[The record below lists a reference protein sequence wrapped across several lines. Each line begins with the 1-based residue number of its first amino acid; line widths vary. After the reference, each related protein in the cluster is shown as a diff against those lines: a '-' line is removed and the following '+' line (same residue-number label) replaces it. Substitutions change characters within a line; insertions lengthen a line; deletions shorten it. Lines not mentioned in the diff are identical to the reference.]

1 MEFCFIYNE
10 VMFRVSCIQLRSNN
24 NIHNN
29 LDKTSKLIIKA
40 IKQKTDF
47 IITPEVSSHFSL
59 NKKELLKICT
69 SMQNDIYLS
78 GIKKLAKKYKIWIL
92 IGSLIIKISKNKLVN
107 RSVLIDK
114 SGKVRTYYDK
124 IHMYDVILNKK
135 EKYFESKSFFP
146 GNKIKTFNLPWG
158 KIGLSICYDL
168 RFPNLYRK
176 LSKAGSLFLSVPSAF
191 TETTGKKH
199 WHSLLKARA
208 IENFCYI
215 FAPAQGGTHY
225 NGRKTF
231 GHSLIISPDGEII
244 KELKKSEGVITA
256 NINPKLSKNL
266 RLRIP
271 SLKSD

>member
-1 MEFCFIYNE
+1 
-10 VMFRVSCIQLRSNN
+10 MFRVSCIQLKSNN
-24 NIHNN
+24 NIQYN
-29 LDKTSKLIIKA
+29 LDKTSRLIIKA
-40 IKQKTDF
+40 VKQKTDF
-47 IITPEVSSHFSL
+47 IITPEVSSNFSL
-59 NKKELLKICT
+59 NKKKLLKICT
-69 SMQNDIYLS
+69 SMQNDIYLN
-78 GIKKLAKKYKIWIL
+78 GIKKLAKKYKKWIL
-92 IGSLIIKISKNKLVN
+92 IGSLIIKISKNRLVN

-114 SGKVRTYYDK
+114 SGRVRTYYDK
-124 IHMYDVILNKK
+124 IHMYDVVLSKK
-135 EKYFESKSFFP
+135 EKYFESKSFNS

-168 RFPNLYRK
+168 RFPSLYRK
-176 LSKAGSLFLSVPSAF
+176 LAKAGSLFLTVPSAF

-231 GHSLIISPDGEII
+231 GHSLIISPDGEIM

-256 NINPKLSKNL
+256 SVNPKLSKNL

-271 SLKSD
+271 SLKGR